1 VPALYRARRAASHNR
16 VVTSG
21 AAAND
26 SASGATSKRRPRWL
40 RLLIWVIGILVAGAL
55 ADLLGWNI
63 HGWFKSLWDSMTGIS
78 AGYLAAGVVAI
89 TIQTVATAYAWYSIL
104 RFAFPGRTRWRDI
117 LTAYSVSVALNAVL
131 PANIGTLVMLIMFTV
146 LIAGTTFAGILGAY
160 AVEKIFFTVAGA
172 FVYLYLF
179 LTVGGSFDIK
189 FSFVHDRPVA
199 TVVLIGGTIIVLV
212 LLARRFWPKI
222 VEWWQ
227 SAKEGGAIL
236 ARPGAYLG
244 RVFLPSF
251 IGWLAMLGAMAVFL
265 AAYGI
270 PVTFEVLMRVAGGNS
285 IANVTSV
292 TPGGAGVTQAF
303 NVASLTGITDSATAT
318 AYSVTQQLVTTA
330 WNILFA
336 ILLMIWAWGWSGG
349 KELVQQSYA
358 DAKRRQEEEMEKRR
372 QRKAARAAEH
382 GQTTG

>member
-1 VPALYRARRAASHNR
+1 MPAPYHVRRAASHNP
-16 VVTSG
+16 VVTTSAG
-21 AAAND
+21 AEAPP
-26 SASGATSKRRPRWL
+26 SGATSKRRPRWL
-40 RLLIWVIGILVAGAL
+40 RLLIWALGIVVAGAL

-63 HGWFKSLWDSMTGIS
+63 HGWFSSLWNSMTGIS
-78 AGYLAAGVVAI
+78 AGYLVAGVVAI

-117 LTAYSVSVALNAVL
+117 VTAYSVSVALNAVL

-146 LIAGTTFAGILGAY
+146 LISGTTFAGILGSY

-199 TVVLIGGTIIVLV
+199 TVVLLGGTILVLV
-212 LLARRFWPKI
+212 MLARRFWPKI

-236 ARPGAYLG
+236 ARPGAYFG

-251 IGWLAMLGAMAVFL
+251 VGWLAMLGAMAVFL

-303 NVASLTGITDSATAT
+303 NVASLAGITDSATAT
-318 AYSVTQQLVTTA
+318 AYSVAQQLVTTA
-330 WNILFA
+330 WNLLFA

-372 QRKAARAAEH
+372 QRKAARAAEQEQAA
-382 GQTTG
+382 G

>member
-1 VPALYRARRAASHNR
+1 VTSSAATEQPA
-16 VVTSG
+16 SG
-21 AAAND
+21 AA
-26 SASGATSKRRPRWL
+26 SKRRPRWL
-40 RLLIWVIGILVAGAL
+40 RLLIWAIGILVAGAL

-63 HGWFKSLWDSMTGIS
+63 RGWFSSLWDAMTGIS
-78 AGYLAAGVVAI
+78 AGYVVAGVAAI

-104 RFAFPGRTRWRDI
+104 RFAFPGRTHWRDI

-160 AVEKIFFTVAGA
+160 AVEKIFFTIAGA

-189 FSFVHDRPVA
+189 FSFVHERPAA
-199 TVVLIGGTIIVLV
+199 TVVLLGGTIVLLV

-222 VEWWQ
+222 LDWWQ
-227 SAKEGGAIL
+227 SAKAGGAIL
-236 ARPGAYLG
+236 ARPGAYFG

-303 NVASLTGITDSATAT
+303 NVASLAGITDSATAT

-336 ILLMIWAWGWSGG
+336 IMLMIWAWGWSGG
-349 KELVQQSYA
+349 KELVEQSYA

-372 QRKAARAAEH
+372 QRKAARAAEG
-382 GQTTG
+382 GQAAG

>member
-1 VPALYRARRAASHNR
+1 M
-16 VVTSG
+16 TSS
-21 AAAND
+21 AAAEG
-26 SASGATSKRRPRWL
+26 SPSGATSKRRPRWL
-40 RLLIWVIGILVAGAL
+40 RLLIWGLGIVAAGAF

-63 HGWFKSLWDSMTGIS
+63 HGWFSSLWNTMTGIS
-78 AGYLAAGVVAI
+78 AGYLVAGVALI
-89 TIQTVATAYAWYSIL
+89 TVQTVATAYAWYSIL

-117 LTAYSVSVALNAVL
+117 VAAYSVSVALNAVL

-146 LIAGTTFAGILGAY
+146 LISGTTFAGILGSY
-160 AVEKIFFTVAGA
+160 AVEKIFFTIAGA

-189 FSFVHDRPVA
+189 FGFVDERPVA
-199 TVVLIGGTIIVLV
+199 TIVVVGGTILLLV
-212 LLARRFWPKI
+212 LLVRRFWPKI
-222 VEWWQ
+222 REWWQ

-236 ARPGAYLG
+236 ARPGAYFG

-251 IGWLAMLGAMAVFL
+251 IGWLAMLGVMAVFL

-303 NVASLTGITDSATAT
+303 NVASLAGITDSATAT
-318 AYSVTQQLVTTA
+318 AYSVAQQLVTTA
-330 WNILFA
+330 WNLLFA

-372 QRKAARAAEH
+372 QRKAARAAEQEQAA
-382 GQTTG
+382 G